1 MDSAN
6 AEMKGPAMA
15 ENNLP
20 REFLITPPTPETYRF
35 VEFRVTRLD
44 RFSTFGPIFLTLG
57 NFGYFFR
64 RYGHLKSLKK
74 GCLDNILEAIWY
86 FFKKIWSH
94 WLLYQQMSYTFRM
107 IAFEIVFRSRA
118 CTKLVNL
125 KSTFSFS
132 RFLGIKGISSR

>member
-44 RFSTFGPIFLTLG
+44 RFSTFEPIFFNLG
-57 NFGYFFR
+57 KFWLLFSTIWSFKKFEQRLGGQHFG
-64 RYGHLKSLKK
+64 GHLVFFQKNSGRT
-74 GCLDNILEAIWY
+74 GC
-86 FFKKIWSH
+86 F
-94 WLLYQQMSYTFRM
+94 T
-107 IAFEIVFRSRA
+107 SR
-118 CTKLVNL
+118 
-125 KSTFSFS
+125 
-132 RFLGIKGISSR
+132 